1 MPAGPD
7 MELAENG
14 GSEENS
20 YGGGG
25 GRLSEVAGEL
35 VLFRTI
41 VLREGE
47 KSPLGG
53 GNRGLLNALCD
64 HGCGVLPVGNVNGV
78 KPLPG
83 KGQYPFGVKGG

>member
-1 MPAGPD
+1 MPPGPD
-7 MELAENG
+7 MELVENG

-25 GRLSEVAGEL
+25 GRPSEVAGEL

-41 VLREGE
+41 VLSEGE
-47 KSPLGG
+47 KSPRGG
-53 GNRGLLNALCD
+53 GKRGVLKALCD

-83 KGQYPFGVKGG
+83 TGQ